1 MDATGPS
8 CHDEELAAADES
20 AAHEGPVR
28 ADANA
33 VGVAGPDEA
42 VANEALEK
50 DAARAG
56 STCAATVCV
65 SVLEVR
71 SC

>member
-1 MDATGPS
+1 MNVFAS
-8 CHDEELAAADES
+8 RAKS
-20 AAHEGPVR
+20 QR

-33 VGVAGPDEA
+33 VGVAGPDAA
-42 VANEALEK
+42 VAIEELEE

-56 STCAATVCV
+56 SVCAAKVCV

-71 SC
+71 LC